1 MKLITNETEQKK
13 LLKETSKRCIEIMEE
28 LDIPIAQNVYFIIN
42 SRAKS
47 RYGQCRRI
55 HSWDNEFE
63 IQVSDMVL
71 DKEVPIKSLETVIL
85 HELLHTV
92 EGCMNHGAKWK
103 MLANKINK
111 AYGYE
116 IERTSNREKLGI
128 KEPRK
133 PRVVNY
139 KLECNCC
146 GQVITRTRKSDL
158 IQNYLL
164 YNCGRCNGSF
174 KRVL

>member
-1 MKLITNETEQKK
+1 MKLITNETEEKK

-103 MLANKINK
+103 ALANKINK

-128 KEPRK
+128 KEDK
-133 PRVVNY
+133 TVNY
-139 KLECNCC
+139 KFECTCC
-146 GQVITRTRKSDL
+146 GQEITRTRRSRFVD
-158 IQNYLL
+158 NYS
-164 YNCGRCNGSF
+164 YYRCGRCKGSF

>member
-28 LDIPIAQNVYFIIN
+28 LDIPIAQNVYFIVN

-47 RYGQCRRI
+47 RYGQCKKI
-55 HSWDNEFE
+55 YSWDNEYE
-63 IQVSDMVL
+63 IEVSDMVL

-133 PRVVNY
+133 PRAINY

-146 GQVITRTRKSDL
+146 GQVVTRTRKSDL
-158 IQNYLL
+158 IQNYSL
-164 YNCGRCNGSF
+164 YRCGRCKGSF